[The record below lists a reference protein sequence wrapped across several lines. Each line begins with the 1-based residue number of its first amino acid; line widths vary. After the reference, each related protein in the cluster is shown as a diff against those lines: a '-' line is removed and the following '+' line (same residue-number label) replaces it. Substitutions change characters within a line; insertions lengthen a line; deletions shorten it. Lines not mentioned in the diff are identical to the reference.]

1 MKLHTLTFSL
11 LAAFS
16 LLACGEL
23 GEKLGDLTEV
33 TLGGEDGIPPV
44 SGSTKFDV
52 PADFACGKPITDPNG
67 KYTITSSG
75 TDEKCVI
82 SMRQEVTALK
92 AEEYANRPE
101 LEGARLVK
109 RVDIDVKKLA
119 LADDMGNKLEPIDLN
134 GKAFGSTILTKDDLT
149 TPVPFTKSVEGA
161 PIDALKDK
169 VAAKQDIVIPID
181 IEMTVNLTP
190 MPPAQIG
197 VDFDAQ
203 PNIVFGF

>member
-11 LAAFS
+11 LAAVS
-16 LLACGEL
+16 LLACGDL
-23 GEKLGDLTEV
+23 GEQIGNLTEV
-33 TLGGEDGIPPV
+33 TVGAEEGVPAV
-44 SGSTKFDV
+44 VGSTKFDL

-82 SMRQEVTALK
+82 SMKQEVTALK
-92 AEEYANRPE
+92 AEDYAKRPE
-101 LEGARLVK
+101 LEGARFVK

-119 LADDMGNKLEPIDLN
+119 IADEMGNKLEPTDLN
-134 GKAFGSTILTKDDLT
+134 GKAFGSTILTKADLT

-181 IEMTVNLTP
+181 VEMTVNLTP
-190 MPPAQIG
+190 MPPAQIAL
-197 VDFDAQ
+197 DFDAQ
-203 PNIVFGF
+203 PNLVFGF